1 MEMEEIF
8 QIDSKDIGRKMEV
21 ILIAQQ
27 KLILRQKF
35 SMITGVG
42 KGSHFIREQAKD
54 YLSSMVDSYQKKYA
68 YLSVNGGGCSGFTY
82 KWDMV
87 DNDENGTVIDD
98 LLVLDQMAEMFVMG
112 CTVDY
117 VKELGG
123 SYLKVINPNAKAQCG
138 CGESF
143 GV

>member
-1 MEMEEIF
+1 MIKEIN
-8 QIDSKDIGRKMEV
+8 
-21 ILIAQQ
+21 
-27 KLILRQKF
+27 F
-35 SMITGVG
+35 S
-42 KGSHFIREQAKD
+42 EQAVEKINQL
-54 YLSSMVDSYQKKYA
+54 LSKKPTGTFFRIA
-68 YLSVNGGGCSGFTY
+68 VKGGGCSGFTY

>member
-1 MEMEEIF
+1 ML
-8 QIDSKDIGRKMEV
+8 QITDSAKEY
-21 ILIAQQ
+21 LT
-27 KLILRQKF
+27 
-35 SMITGVG
+35 SMTESES
-42 KGSHFIREQAKD
+42 KRFAF
-54 YLSSMVDSYQKKYA
+54 
-68 YLSVNGGGCSGFTY
+68 LSVLGGGCSGFQY
-82 KWDMV
+82 KWELTDKEEDGIVVEDILVV
-87 DNDENGTVIDD
+87 DKI
-98 LLVLDQMAEMFVMG
+98 AEMFVIG

>member
-1 MEMEEIF
+1 
-8 QIDSKDIGRKMEV
+8 
-21 ILIAQQ
+21 
-27 KLILRQKF
+27 
-35 SMITGVG
+35 MINLT
-42 KGSHFIREQAKD
+42 EQAKD
-54 YLSSMVDSYQKKYA
+54 YLSSMGDSYQKKYA

>member
-1 MEMEEIF
+1 
-8 QIDSKDIGRKMEV
+8 
-21 ILIAQQ
+21 
-27 KLILRQKF
+27 
-35 SMITGVG
+35 MINLTN
-42 KGSHFIREQAKD
+42 QAKD

-68 YLSVNGGGCSGFTY
+68 YLTVNGGGCSGFTY

-87 DNDENGTVIDD
+87 DDDENGTVIDN

-123 SYLKVINPNAKAQCG
+123 SYLKIINPNAKAQCG
-138 CGESF
+138 CGDSF

>member
-1 MEMEEIF
+1 
-8 QIDSKDIGRKMEV
+8 
-21 ILIAQQ
+21 
-27 KLILRQKF
+27 
-35 SMITGVG
+35 
-42 KGSHFIREQAKD
+42 
-54 YLSSMVDSYQKKYA
+54 MVD
-68 YLSVNGGGCSGFTY
+68 T
-82 KWDMV
+82 
-87 DNDENGTVIDD
+87 DENGTVIDD

>member
-1 MEMEEIF
+1 
-8 QIDSKDIGRKMEV
+8 
-21 ILIAQQ
+21 
-27 KLILRQKF
+27 
-35 SMITGVG
+35 MINLT
-42 KGSHFIREQAKD
+42 EQAKD

-87 DNDENGTVIDD
+87 DDDDKGTVIDN
-98 LLVLDQMAEMFVMG
+98 LLVLDEMAEMFVIG

>member
-1 MEMEEIF
+1 
-8 QIDSKDIGRKMEV
+8 
-21 ILIAQQ
+21 
-27 KLILRQKF
+27 
-35 SMITGVG
+35 MINLTD
-42 KGSHFIREQAKD
+42 QAKD
-54 YLSSMVDSYQKKYA
+54 YLSTMIDFHEKKYA

-87 DNDENGTVIDD
+87 DNDENGTVVDNV
-98 LLVLDQMAEMFVMG
+98 LVLDEMAEMFVIG
-112 CTVDY
+112 CTIDY

-138 CGESF
+138 CGDSF

>member
-1 MEMEEIF
+1 
-8 QIDSKDIGRKMEV
+8 
-21 ILIAQQ
+21 
-27 KLILRQKF
+27 
-35 SMITGVG
+35 MINLT
-42 KGSHFIREQAKD
+42 EQAKE

-117 VKELGG
+117 VIELGG
-123 SYLKVINPNAKAQCG
+123 SYLKVINRYAKAQCG
-138 CGESF
+138 CGDSL